1 MGRPT
6 KLNEETAKRIVQLV
20 RAGNWFETA
29 CAAAEVTSQTVRNWI
44 RKGTAD
50 LKAGRVT
57 EAAAFARSIESA
69 GAYAEARIVNEI
81 SKAVS
86 RDWRAGAW
94 ILSKKN
100 PERFGDRVRNEN
112 VEIPPGP
119 ATAEQLR
126 RAAEVAEQLE
136 RLEREAAERRGT

>member
-112 VEIPPGP
+112 VEIPPDP
-119 ATAEQLR
+119 ASPEQLAR
-126 RAAEVAEQLE
+126 LKALIAKAETSE
-136 RLEREAAERRGT
+136 G